1 MPHGASRLFRNIVL
15 RSPLDGAKR
24 KQCLQYLQTLRRLQF
39 DGFRTVYLGET
50 EIPESLATGEDL
62 GGGLGVP
69 SPSWCVVHAG
79 GSQGWVPWR
88 YRVYLRDELSVCPED
103 GFFAEFCEAA
113 RKAYGKCAIVVK
125 DVPRL
130 EAPPPGDGAPPAQ
143 ARAPAVVNLTSIACC
158 PDVAKAC
165 GHELLCLPS
174 PYNYLNP
181 LDLAW
186 SSLKWFIINNR
197 KEFCLQSV
205 DSLYAYQF
213 ILLSEL
219 IGKGVER
226 LGPGKWRTLINKVRR
241 WENYYLGKFS

>member
-1 MPHGASRLFRNIVL
+1 MPHRATPLFRNIVT

-24 KQCLQYLQTLRRLQF
+24 KQCVQYLKTLRALQF

-62 GGGLGVP
+62 QTGLRLP

-79 GSQGWVPWR
+79 GSRGWVPWR
-88 YRVYLRDELSVCPED
+88 YRVFLRDELSLRPED

-113 RKAYGKCAIVVK
+113 RKTHGKCAIVVK
-125 DVPRL
+125 DARRPP
-130 EAPPPGDGAPPAQ
+130 EAGEPQAPAP
-143 ARAPAVVNLTSIACC
+143 ARAPAPVHLTSLACC
-158 PDVAKAC
+158 PDVARAC

-174 PYNYLNP
+174 PYYYLNP

-186 SSLKWFIINNR
+186 SSLKWFILNNR
-197 KEFCLQSV
+197 KEFCLQSI
-205 DSLYAYQF
+205 DSVYAYQF
-213 ILLSEL
+213 ILLGDL
-219 IGKGVER
+219 IGKGMER
-226 LGPGKWRTLINKVRR
+226 IGPSKWRTLINKVRR